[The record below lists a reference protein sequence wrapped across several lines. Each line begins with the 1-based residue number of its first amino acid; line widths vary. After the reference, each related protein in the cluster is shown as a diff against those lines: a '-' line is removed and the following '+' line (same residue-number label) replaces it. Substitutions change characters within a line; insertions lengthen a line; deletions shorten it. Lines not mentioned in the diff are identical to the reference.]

1 MRPGRLVL
9 TLTTIIPAIRS
20 SGDLQDSAEQV
31 WTSRVIPK
39 TARDSRGMVSGESR
53 NQQKRGGRSGQCL
66 CPCGA
71 DSATRTLR
79 GSLPHITQFANCRRP
94 APGSRPILGCAAFPL
109 RTLAHSSL
117 RAAGH
122 PRARKPR
129 YRHHELRVER
139 FPRPF
144 SENDTGFEIPQM
156 RVVDSTP
163 SDRILRLQW
172 VAELS
177 TSSLGAARP

>member
-9 TLTTIIPAIRS
+9 TLTTIIRDTLIRRFAA
-20 SGDLQDSAEQV
+20 AEQV

-39 TARDSRGMVSGESR
+39 LRATAEPWSLVSLGTSKSGVAIRDNVSAHA
-53 NQQKRGGRSGQCL
+53 GRI
-66 CPCGA
+66 
-71 DSATRTLR
+71 RLR
-79 GSLPHITQFANCRRP
+79 GFFGAVCPTSPNSRTAEGPQ
-94 APGSRPILGCAAFPL
+94 GSRPILGCAAFPL

-163 SDRILRLQW
+163 SDRILRLQN
-172 VAELS
+172 
-177 TSSLGAARP
+177 